1 MSGPAPVYVE
11 VSPLVGKRVTGIGR
25 FTARLIEALAHVT
38 TVRLF
43 TALGSRRVS
52 PIEIES
58 STRYGREIA
67 VGAGDVAGADAD
79 LERWAHALLHRPGE
93 PLDAAVTATHAAIY
107 PWLRPGRRHFRR
119 EISVLHDFTPLLF
132 AWAHIPQTLKDMGR
146 YFGTTIALSDA
157 ALAVSHATK
166 ADARWLS
173 VLPEDAVVA
182 AHPGAS
188 LCVRTHVGPA
198 APRRPNRIVVVST
211 LEPRKNGRFLL
222 DWFSTTDVLPAET
235 ELWWAGP
242 QGWLSEVSRLR
253 RRGHARRVRF
263 LGMVPDAELCTLYRE
278 AAFTIYP
285 SLYEGF
291 GFPVLDS
298 LRHGAPVLAS
308 FNSSLQEFA
317 GPGVFYFDAC
327 DPRSLD
333 AACRALLASRVAPP
347 SQAELDARY
356 SWDVLAAT
364 MLRLCA

>member
-1 MSGPAPVYVE
+1 M
-11 VSPLVGKRVTGIGR
+11 
-25 FTARLIEALAHVT
+25 
-38 TVRLF
+38 
-43 TALGSRRVS
+43 
-52 PIEIES
+52 
-58 STRYGREIA
+58 
-67 VGAGDVAGADAD
+67 
-79 LERWAHALLHRPGE
+79 
-93 PLDAAVTATHAAIY
+93 
-107 PWLRPGRRHFRR
+107 
-119 EISVLHDFTPLLF
+119 
-132 AWAHIPQTLKDMGR
+132 
-146 YFGTTIALSDA
+146 
-157 ALAVSHATK
+157 SHATK

-188 LCVRTHVGPA
+188 LCVRTHVGLA
-198 APRRPNRIVVVST
+198 APRRPDRIVVVST

-222 DWFSTTDVLPAET
+222 DWFSTTEVLPAET

-263 LGMVPDAELCTLYRE
+263 LGMIPDAELCTLYRE

-333 AACRALLASRVAPP
+333 AACRALLASPVAPP